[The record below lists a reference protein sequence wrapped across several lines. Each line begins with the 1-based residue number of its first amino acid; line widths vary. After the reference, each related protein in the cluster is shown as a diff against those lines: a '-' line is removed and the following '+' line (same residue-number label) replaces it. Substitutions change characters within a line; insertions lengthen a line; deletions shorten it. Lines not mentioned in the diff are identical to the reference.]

1 MTYQPL
7 TIKTDDLTVG
17 RLADWLDK
25 ARSAGAVDDQ
35 PIGLEATDSEGNP
48 MAAHN
53 HSAPTAAW
61 SPTARWSARS
71 PTNPA
76 GSRADSLAV
85 NPHWLR

>member
-7 TIKTDDLTVG
+7 AIKTDDLTVG

-48 MAAHN
+48 ITAH
-53 HSAPTAAW
+53 
-61 SPTARWSARS
+61 
-71 PTNPA
+71 
-76 GSRADSLAV
+76 DIFV
-85 NPHWLR
+85 EIDQ

>member
-7 TIKTDDLTVG
+7 AIKTDDLTVG

-48 MAAHN
+48 IAAN
-53 HSAPTAAW
+53 
-61 SPTARWSARS
+61 
-71 PTNPA
+71 
-76 GSRADSLAV
+76 DIFV
-85 NPHWLR
+85 EIDQ